1 MYGTTNK
8 CSEQLFLAIEEEHDK
23 IQIIKYMGEL
33 VEQSAPKLSL
43 FLYKNQPEITFS
55 LDLEINLF

>member
-8 CSEQLFLAIEEEHDK
+8 CSEQLFLTIEEEHDK

-43 FLYKNQPEITFS
+43 FLYKNQ
-55 LDLEINLF
+55 LY